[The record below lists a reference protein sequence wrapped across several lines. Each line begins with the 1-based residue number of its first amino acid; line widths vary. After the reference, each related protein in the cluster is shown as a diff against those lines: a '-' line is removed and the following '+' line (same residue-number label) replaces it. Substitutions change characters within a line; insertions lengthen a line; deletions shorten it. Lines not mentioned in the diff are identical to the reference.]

1 MFGREKE
8 KWWEEMESIRVG
20 GRGLFRGFLWLA
32 GLIDSRNSFS
42 FFSAFFVFACTP
54 KILVQ
59 LLGNTVASFLF
70 LFFWVKG
77 NNVANR
83 VSLSFGFSTSFFF
96 PFYFILFNG
105 DQIEVSLFPFFFII
119 PLLGERK
126 FETRECPLNY
136 KHKFK

>member
-1 MFGREKE
+1 MFGRENE

-70 LFFWVKG
+70 LFF
-77 NNVANR
+77 
-83 VSLSFGFSTSFFF
+83 
-96 PFYFILFNG
+96 
-105 DQIEVSLFPFFFII
+105 E
-119 PLLGERK
+119 
-126 FETRECPLNY
+126 
-136 KHKFK
+136 